1 MRRWHALGQ
10 LILARFRE
18 FYREPEVLF
27 WVYGF
32 PVLLAVGLGIAFSSR
47 EPAPPVIDL
56 QETSA
61 VEELKAL
68 QAGLAQQGVQVEVHS
83 EEECRQRLRVGK
95 TELFV
100 VPSVGEYEYVYDPAR
115 PESLVARHRVDALV
129 QRWKSGANSWPT
141 KDITIQEPGSRY
153 IDFLLP
159 GLMGLNLMG
168 GGLWGVGFVMVDLRV
183 RKLLKRLIATPMN
196 RGDFLLSIILSRMV
210 FVIPEMVLL
219 LLVGILAFGVPLRGN
234 PLTLLL
240 VIFTGAIAFDGIG
253 LLVGCRTEKTETASG
268 LMNLVMLP
276 MWLLSGTF
284 FSSKRFPDVAQ
295 PFIQALPLTQLN
307 DALRE
312 VMLEGSSLTGVGGRI
327 AILFIWGIASF
338 VLALRFFRWK

>member
-1 MRRWHALGQ
+1 MRRWHSLGQ

-32 PVLLAVGLGIAFSSR
+32 PILLALGLGVAFSSR
-47 EPAPPVIDL
+47 EPPQPVIDL
-56 QETSA
+56 EQTSA
-61 VEELKAL
+61 TTEATALQNELKA
-68 QAGLAQQGVQVEVHS
+68 QGVQVEIHP
-83 EEECRQRLRVGK
+83 EEACRQRLRVGK
-95 TELFV
+95 TELYV
-100 VPSVGEYEYVYDPAR
+100 VPTAEGYDYVYDPTR

-129 QRWKSGANSWPT
+129 QRWKSGSRSWPT
-141 KDITIQEPGSRY
+141 HEVAVTEPGSRY
-153 IDFLLP
+153 IDFLVP

-210 FVIPEMVLL
+210 FVIPEMLLL
-219 LLVGILAFGVPLRGN
+219 LLVGILVFGVPLRGN
-234 PLTLLL
+234 PLTVFV
-240 VIFTGAIAFDGIG
+240 VILAGAIAFDGIG
-253 LLVGCRTEKTETASG
+253 LLVGSRTEKTETASG

-284 FSSKRFPDVAQ
+284 FSSRRFPDVAQ

-312 VMLEGSSLTGVGGRI
+312 VMLEGASLTGVGGRVG
-327 AILFIWGIASF
+327 ILLSWGLISF
-338 VLALRFFRWK
+338 VLALRVFRWK